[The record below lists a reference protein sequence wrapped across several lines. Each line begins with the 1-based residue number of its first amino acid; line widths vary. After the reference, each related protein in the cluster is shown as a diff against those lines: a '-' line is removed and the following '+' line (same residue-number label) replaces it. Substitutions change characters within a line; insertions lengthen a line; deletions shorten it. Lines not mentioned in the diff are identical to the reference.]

1 MSLPARIES
10 TEDVPQVDMSHVK
23 CDQMILLRHTHLL
36 LQSLHLLLLL
46 KKKQERCASK

>member
-46 KKKQERCASK
+46 TGMLLGCQ